1 MASYKLRI
9 ATENDSGIVDAVA
22 VEVRN
27 ATGLQV
33 KPVLQEIDRRELI
46 VELTLNSDG
55 SSSPRE
61 LAHRIKSS
69 SQNLEVLGSWHALE
83 EQPRSAPPSSRELFF
98 CEDMRVPA
106 VARRAFDD
114 RVPTANWQPREGS
127 HSAHWVLA
135 VPVVGTDGRQVA
147 ALARRDG
154 HYHRFSAKDATALSD
169 SLISTSVSSL
179 SPPL

>member
-9 ATENDSGIVDAVA
+9 ATENDSGVVDAVA

-46 VELTLNSDG
+46 VELALNSDG

-61 LAHRIKSS
+61 LAHRVRSS
-69 SQNLEVLGSWHALE
+69 AQNLEVLGSWHDLE
-83 EQPRSAPPSSRELFF
+83 GQPKSAPPSPRQL
-98 CEDMRVPA
+98 CLYEDTTVPA

-114 RVPTANWQPREGS
+114 QVPTANWHPREGS
-127 HSAHWVLA
+127 DSAHWLLA

-154 HYHRFSAKDATALSD
+154 HYHRFSAKDATALGE
-169 SLISTSVSSL
+169 SLTATY
-179 SPPL
+179 